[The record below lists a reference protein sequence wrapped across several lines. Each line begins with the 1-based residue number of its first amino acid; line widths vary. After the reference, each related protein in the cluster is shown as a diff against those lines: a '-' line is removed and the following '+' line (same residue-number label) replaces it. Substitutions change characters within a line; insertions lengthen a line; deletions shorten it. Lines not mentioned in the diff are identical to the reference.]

1 MDFALTEEQQELPG
15 LAAQILDDRMDA
27 RST

>member
-1 MDFALTEEQQELPG
+1 MDFSLTEEQQELAG
-15 LAAQILDDRMDA
+15 LAAQILEDRMDA